1 MAVRIY
7 YVVNDGF
14 DKWGARL
21 NDTDVTAWCA
31 DREDAVTT
39 ARRYAARDH
48 RNGHDAQ
55 VQVQTELGFELDW
68 RYGSVVGKPQP
79 SPPA

>member
-1 MAVRIY
+1 MATHIY

-14 DKWGARL
+14 DRWGVRL
-21 NDTDVTAWCA
+21 NEAAVFAWCNDQA
-31 DREDAVTT
+31 DAVTT

-55 VQVQTELGFELDW
+55 VQTQTELGFELDW
-68 RYGSVVGKPQP
+68 RYGAPVEPTQAKAAQ
-79 SPPA
+79 